1 MYPRKGRGEGKNAN
15 PSSGRESGKDR
26 KSVRMDRMV
35 RKDEKRMEKEMIVLA
50 GKDETG
56 AYRPVL
62 RFLLPFPSLF
72 LFFCFSSL
80 LRNSKK
86 DSICPRPIRE
96 SIIKYGKLG
105 QFFEPEDY
113 NFKH

>member
-1 MYPRKGRGEGKNAN
+1 MRILHQEGNQEKTGNRSEWIEWSEKMRNGWKRK
-15 PSSGRESGKDR
+15 
-26 KSVRMDRMV
+26 
-35 RKDEKRMEKEMIVLA
+35 MIVLA

-56 AYRPVL
+56 ASHRPVL